1 VLVDIPSVSGGEG
14 ALADHVEAELRAC
27 HGLEVTRIR
36 DNVIAR
42 TDLGRGSRV
51 VLAGHTDTV
60 PANANGRAR
69 TRGDVVYG
77 LGSADMKGALAV
89 MLRLARDVA
98 SNGDGSDDTPDVAV
112 AGRAPALDVTFVFY
126 TGEEI
131 SREHSGLLQIE
142 GADPGLLVGDAAILG
157 EPTGGVIEAG
167 CQGVLRLEVL
177 VKGRRAHTARPWTG
191 INAVHRLAPLLARA
205 GGFEERK
212 PWIDGCEYHESLQA
226 VSVHAGV
233 AANVVPDEAL
243 LVLSH
248 RFAPDRDASGAE
260 DALREWLSPTL
271 DPGLGD
277 AVRVI
282 DSSPAAPP
290 NLGHPVLRALLD
302 LTGAVPR
309 AKVAWTDVAFFT
321 ERGVPALNFG
331 PGDPELAHT
340 ADECVTGLQLE
351 GVYSCLRQLIFGAVP
366 TAGA

>member
-1 VLVDIPSVSGGEG
+1 V
-14 ALADHVEAELRAC
+14 R
-27 HGLEVTRIR
+27 RIR
-36 DNVIAR
+36 DNLVAR

-51 VLAGHTDTV
+51 VLAGHIDTV

-69 TRGDVVYG
+69 TDGDVVYG

-89 MLRLARDVA
+89 MLRIARDVVLH
-98 SNGDGSDDTPDVAV
+98 GDGSDDAPDVTV
-112 AGRAPALDVTFVFY
+112 GDGAPELDVTFVFY

-142 GADPGLLVGDAAILG
+142 AADPGLLVGDAAILG

-212 PWIDGCEYHESLQA
+212 PWIDGCEYHESLQI

-243 LVLSH
+243 IVVSH
-248 RFAPDRDASGAE
+248 RFAPDRDATGAE
-260 DALREWLSPTL
+260 EALRGWLSPTL

-277 AVRVI
+277 SVRVI
-282 DSSPAAPP
+282 DSSPAALP
-290 NLGHPVLRALLD
+290 NLGHPLLRTLSD
-302 LTGAVPR
+302 LTGSAPR

-340 ADECVTGLQLE
+340 AAECVTGPQLD
-351 GVYSCLRQLIFGAVP
+351 GAYKCLRQLIFGALP
-366 TAGA
+366 AAGT